1 MMGGGGIIGLFIWS
15 VLVIVPFYHLLPRY
29 GINKYLSVL
38 AIIPVIA
45 VIYLWI
51 MAFSARGRG

>member
-1 MMGGGGIIGLFIWS
+1 MGPAGLIATIVWA
-15 VLVIVPFYHLLPRY
+15 LVWIVPFYHLLPRY

-38 AIIPVIA
+38 AIIPIGAIVF
-45 VIYLWI
+45 LWI